1 MENQAFIDSLMRE
14 IIDPGVD
21 RLMSSRYFTELRE
34 GALSKKRL
42 RGFALQHYLSNH
54 AINKGL
60 AFCMVK
66 NARPR
71 PNETIRR
78 SHWIEGRRL

>member
-1 MENQAFIDSLMRE
+1 MRE

-34 GALSKKRL
+34 GALSKRRL

-54 AINKGL
+54 ASTKGSPS
-60 AFCMVK
+60 A
-66 NARPR
+66 
-71 PNETIRR
+71 
-78 SHWIEGRRL
+78 W

>member
-34 GALSKKRL
+34 GALSKRRL
-42 RGFALQHYLSNH
+42 RGLIHPPTISLSSCSS
-54 AINKGL
+54 KS
-60 AFCMVK
+60 
-66 NARPR
+66 
-71 PNETIRR
+71 RR
-78 SHWIEGRRL
+78 TPA